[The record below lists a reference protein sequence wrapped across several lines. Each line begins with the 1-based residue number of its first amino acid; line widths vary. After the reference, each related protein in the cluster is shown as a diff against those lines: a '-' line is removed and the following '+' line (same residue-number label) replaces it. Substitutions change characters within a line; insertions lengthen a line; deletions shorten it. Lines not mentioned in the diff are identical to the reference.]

1 MQWEKADLEE
11 KDSYVANARGEHKPN
26 PAQSVEMIRWPTV

>member
-11 KDSYVANARGEHKPN
+11 KGDSYVANARGEHKPN
-26 PAQSVEMIRWPTV
+26 PVLFV